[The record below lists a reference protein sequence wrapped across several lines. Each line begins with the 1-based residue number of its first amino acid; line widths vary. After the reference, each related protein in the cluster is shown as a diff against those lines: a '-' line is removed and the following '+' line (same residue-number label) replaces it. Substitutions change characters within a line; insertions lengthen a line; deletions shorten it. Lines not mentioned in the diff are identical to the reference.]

1 MSEVVYIADRFG
13 KKPSPLPAAPHVP
26 TEYPSDVRTRNLAE
40 RARAIVAAKNLEL
53 PELKHRY
60 WGQNERGML
69 LRCILAMRTD
79 LSESSAF
86 TCARDIEEGRSTF
99 EEVANGR
106 PVDANRLLALQE
118 AWKVAEMAYKTA
130 LEEECKRSGQRRMS
144 VGHAVERAR
153 KRPAPSGP
161 APSVKRRMSNG
172 AGSLTKR
179 YRPGRALRRAP
190 PNIIEGAGRPCCPV
204 FTVTWITPA

>member
-1 MSEVVYIADRFG
+1 MTEVVYIADRFS

-26 TEYPSDVRTRNLAE
+26 TEYPSDVAE

-53 PELKHRY
+53 PELKQRA
-60 WGQNERGML
+60 WMQDERGML
-69 LRCILAMRTD
+69 MRCILAMRRD

-86 TCARDIEEGRSTF
+86 TCACDIQEGRSTF

-118 AWKVAEMAYKTA
+118 AWKVAEVAYKTA

-153 KRPAPSGP
+153 KRSRAERSRAEREKAYAEWYRLLDEARKGAP
-161 APSVKRRMSNG
+161 
-172 AGSLTKR
+172 
-179 YRPGRALRRAP
+179 
-190 PNIIEGAGRPCCPV
+190 EGA
-204 FTVTWITPA
+204 A